1 MGDLPQRVEI
11 RSSPT
16 KTTGLI
22 VGAIGM
28 TAGSASMAFRV
39 LPGID
44 AGSFGEFVGYVG
56 LVFFG
61 LCTVLIFWRFLT
73 TRGPVVTMDVQG
85 ICDTR
90 IAKKVIPWSA
100 VRDISTWEMSGQ
112 KVMVLAVDPAV
123 EAGLNLSRIAR
134 WTRQA
139 NRSLGA
145 DGLCVTAQ
153 GIKTTYAT
161 LFSTARAFWNRN
173 S

>member
-1 MGDLPQRVEI
+1 
-11 RSSPT
+11 
-16 KTTGLI
+16 
-22 VGAIGM
+22 
-28 TAGSASMAFRV
+28 
-39 LPGID
+39 
-44 AGSFGEFVGYVG
+44 
-56 LVFFG
+56 
-61 LCTVLIFWRFLT
+61 
-73 TRGPVVTMDVQG
+73 
-85 ICDTR
+85 
-90 IAKKVIPWSA
+90 
-100 VRDISTWEMSGQ
+100 MSGQ